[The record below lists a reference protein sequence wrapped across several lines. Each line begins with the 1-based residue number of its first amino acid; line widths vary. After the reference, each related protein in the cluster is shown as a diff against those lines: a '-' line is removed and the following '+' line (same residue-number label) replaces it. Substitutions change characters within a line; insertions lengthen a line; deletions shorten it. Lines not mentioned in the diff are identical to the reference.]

1 MAPAPAAKA
10 RRHAAWFR
18 ALGAL
23 TLFLA
28 APFLLLRT
36 PLARLGEAWI
46 GLLLMAAWAL
56 LMAFT
61 IAFLLWSPGA
71 VVAWLERRLR
81 AWVAW
86 FSSEPVALWLH
97 WARHANRPDMARWCV
112 EQAAELGGAEAR
124 FQLGLIHFEGGT
136 GPGGQS
142 LAMDHFRAAAE
153 EGHPEAA
160 FRLAE
165 GLRTGVG
172 AFQAEPRE
180 AEAWFQRAAALGCGP
195 AAAWLA
201 RAYAE
206 GDGVAVDETRARQWA
221 ARSERLHP
229 HPPLSRSVLRHDAAP
244 EDPLVRLAGQAAQG
258 LAAGM
263 DRVVAHPLGRWG
275 LGLAALL
282 LASALAIA
290 FGRLFWAG
298 STAMFHL
305 PLAFAVVLLG
315 LVVWQTRPLWRDRP
329 RMGRDRLL
337 EAAEAGEAEACYRL
351 GLAYRQGTAHRPKD
365 DLSAVLWFRKA
376 AAAGHREAMAALAE
390 AYLGGHGV
398 LRDPREAARWA
409 EAARRES
416 TS

>member
-1 MAPAPAAKA
+1 MAPALASRVG
-10 RRHAAWFR
+10 RRAAWLR
-18 ALGAL
+18 ALGVLA
-23 TLFLA
+23 LFLA

-56 LMAFT
+56 LVAFA
-61 IAFLLWSPGA
+61 IAFMLWSSGA
-71 VVAWLERRLR
+71 VVTWLERRLR
-81 AWVAW
+81 RWVAR
-86 FSSEPVALWLH
+86 FSPEPVALWLH
-97 WARHANRPDMARWCV
+97 WARHAGRPAMARWCV

-124 FQLGLIHFEGGT
+124 FQLGLIHLEGGS

-142 LAMDHFRAAAE
+142 LAMAHFRAAAE
-153 EGHPEAA
+153 QGHPEAA

-172 AFQAEPRE
+172 AFRAEPRE
-180 AEAWFQRAAALGCGP
+180 AEAWFQRAAELGFGP

-201 RAYAE
+201 RAYVE
-206 GDGVAVDETRARQWA
+206 GEGVAADEALARQWA
-221 ARSERLHP
+221 GRAERLRP

-244 EDPLVRLAGQAAQG
+244 EDPLVRLARRMTHEVER
-258 LAAGM
+258 GM

-275 LGLAALL
+275 LGATTLL
-282 LASALAIA
+282 VCAVLVFG

-298 STAMFHL
+298 SRAMFHL
-305 PLAFAVVLLG
+305 PLAFAAALLA
-315 LVVWQTRPLWRDRP
+315 LVAWQTRPLWRDRP

-337 EAAEAGEAEACYRL
+337 AAAEAGDVEACYRL
-351 GLAYRQGTAHRPKD
+351 GLAYRQGTPPRPKD
-365 DLSAVLWFRKA
+365 DLSAALWFRKA